1 MAKINRAK
9 TPKRESPWQFVL
21 GVLAADLGIALLGL
35 GAWEALNNETRI
47 LVYLGGSI
55 CLSFGLSLIWL
66 DTISLSAAGNQP
78 VLSANGVYLGKFKLN
93 NYLFEAYERAAHDG
107 RREFRLVS
115 HPPVSFAKEAA
126 FVRYMVNEGL
136 VEDMWPQITKQIEE
150 DSNWAF
156 VE

>member
-1 MAKINRAK
+1 MAMKNRAK
-9 TPKRESPWQFVL
+9 MAKGESSWQFVL

-47 LVYLGGSI
+47 LVYLGGCI
-55 CLSFGLSLIWL
+55 WLSSGLSLIWL
-66 DTISLSAAGNQP
+66 DTSRLSAAGNQ
-78 VLSANGVYLGKFKLN
+78 LLLTANGVYLGKFKLN
-93 NYLFEAYERAAHDG
+93 NYLFEAYERAANDG

-115 HPPVSFAKEAA
+115 HPPVSFAQEAA

-136 VEDMWPQITKQIEE
+136 IEDMWPHISKQIEE

>member
-9 TPKRESPWQFVL
+9 IPKRESPWQFVL
-21 GVLAADLGIALLGL
+21 GVVAADLGVALFGL
-35 GAWEALNNETRI
+35 GAWDALNNETRI
-47 LVYLGGSI
+47 LFYLGGTI
-55 CLSFGLSLIWL
+55 CLLSGLSLICL
-66 DTISLSAAGNQP
+66 DASSLSAAGNQP
-78 VLSANGVYLGKFKLN
+78 VSSANVVYLGKFKLN
-93 NYLFEAYERAAHDG
+93 NYLFEAYECAAHDG

-136 VEDMWPQITKQIEE
+136 IEDMWPHISKQIKE

>member
-9 TPKRESPWQFVL
+9 IPNRESPWKFVL
-21 GVLAADLGIALLGL
+21 GILAADLGVALLGL
-35 GAWEALNNETRI
+35 GAWEALNNKTQF
-47 LVYLGGSI
+47 LVYLGGGI
-55 CLSFGLSLIWL
+55 CLLSGLSLIWL
-66 DTISLSAAGNQP
+66 DTIRLSAAGNQP
-78 VLSANGVYLGKFKLN
+78 AFNSNGVYLGKFKLN
-93 NYLFEAYERAAHDG
+93 RYLFEAYECVAHDG

-136 VEDMWPQITKQIEE
+136 IEDMWPHISKQIEE

>member
-9 TPKRESPWQFVL
+9 IPKNESPWRFVV
-21 GVLAADLGIALLGL
+21 GVLAADLGVALLGL
-35 GAWEALNNETRI
+35 GVWEALNNETRI

-55 CLSFGLSLIWL
+55 CLSSGLSLIWL
-66 DTISLSAAGNQP
+66 DTSSLSAAGNQP
-78 VLSANGVYLGKFKLN
+78 VLGTNGVYLGKFKLN
-93 NYLFEAYERAAHDG
+93 NYLFEAYERAANDG

-115 HPPVSFAKEAA
+115 HPPVSFEKEAA

-136 VEDMWPQITKQIEE
+136 IEDMWPHISKQIEE
-150 DSNWAF
+150 DSKWAF

>member
-9 TPKRESPWQFVL
+9 IPKNESPWRFVV
-21 GVLAADLGIALLGL
+21 GVLAADLGVALLGL

-55 CLSFGLSLIWL
+55 CLSSSLSLIWL
-66 DTISLSAAGNQP
+66 DTIGLSAAGNQP
-78 VLSANGVYLGKFKLN
+78 VLTANEVYLGKFKLN
-93 NYLFEAYERAAHDG
+93 NYVFKAYECAAHDG

-115 HPPVSFAKEAA
+115 HPSISFAKEAA
-126 FVRYMVNEGL
+126 FVRYIVNEGL
-136 VEDMWPQITKQIEE
+136 IEDMWPEISKQIEE
-150 DSNWAF
+150 DSDWAF

>member
-9 TPKRESPWQFVL
+9 IPKRESPWQYVL
-21 GVLAADLGIALLGL
+21 GVLVAGLGVALVGL

-47 LVYLGGSI
+47 LVYLGGCI
-55 CLSFGLSLIWL
+55 CLSSGLSLIWL
-66 DTISLSAAGNQP
+66 DTIRLSAAGNQP
-78 VLSANGVYLGKFKLN
+78 LLTANGVYLGKFKLN
-93 NYLFEAYERAAHDG
+93 NYLFEAYERAANDG

-136 VEDMWPQITKQIEE
+136 IEDMWPHISKQIEE